1 MDHETAEE
9 VGQSLVKSLDQENLK
24 KCGKTCWT
32 VVQDRCERIATL
44 FRQHPTE
51 QGTTYGQH
59 FLKASVMACQMAKG
73 STVLFIHA
81 VFPFW
86 FERTGS
92 DTVDQLYDEI
102 HSKKKK
108 LE

>member
-1 MDHETAEE
+1 MDHESAEA
-9 VGQSLVKSLDQENLK
+9 VGQSVGKTLSRENIK
-24 KCGKTCWT
+24 ECGKTCWT
-32 VVQDRCERIATL
+32 IVQDRCSRLVAL

-59 FLKASVMACQMAKG
+59 FLRASVMACQMAKG

-86 FERTGS
+86 FQSTGS
-92 DTVDQLYDEI
+92 DTINELHTEI
-102 HSKKKK
+102 HATKRK

>member
-1 MDHETAEE
+1 MDHESAEA
-9 VGQSLVKSLDQENLK
+9 VGQSVGKTLSRENFK
-24 KCGKTCWT
+24 ECGKTCWT
-32 VVQDRCERIATL
+32 IVQDRCSRLVAL

-59 FLKASVMACQMAKG
+59 FLRASTMACQMAKG

-86 FERTGS
+86 FQSTGS
-92 DTVDQLYDEI
+92 DTINELHTEI
-102 HSKKKK
+102 HATKRK

>member
-9 VGQSLVKSLDQENLK
+9 VGQSLVKSLDQDNLK
-24 KCGKTCWT
+24 ECGKTCWT
-32 VVQDRCERIATL
+32 VVQDRCERIAAL

>member
-1 MDHETAEE
+1 MDHESAEA
-9 VGQSLVKSLDQENLK
+9 VGQSVGKTLSRENLK
-24 KCGKTCWT
+24 ECGKTCWT
-32 VVQDRCERIATL
+32 IVQDRCSRLVAL

-59 FLKASVMACQMAKG
+59 FLRASTMACQMAKG

-86 FERTGS
+86 FQSTGS
-92 DTVDQLYDEI
+92 DTVNQLHTEI
-102 HSKKKK
+102 HATKRK

>member
-1 MDHETAEE
+1 MDHESAEA
-9 VGQSLVKSLDQENLK
+9 VGQSVGKTLSRENLK
-24 KCGKTCWT
+24 ECGKTCWT
-32 VVQDRCERIATL
+32 IVQDRCSRLVAL

-59 FLKASVMACQMAKG
+59 FLRASTMACQMAKG

-86 FERTGS
+86 FQSTGS
-92 DTVDQLYDEI
+92 DTVNQLHTEI
-102 HSKKKK
+102 HATKRK
-108 LE
+108 LA